1 MRDVLF
7 VHLREACAGFIFVLV
22 PHLPQSLT
30 ASLCSDSAELTD
42 RMPCQIVDGHPYVNA
57 QFVAREGV
65 ADQLAIWCGD
75 CGGFVRRHPLQKLVV
90 FSNGHASTIDLPAV
104 PLHLGPW
111 GEA

>member
-1 MRDVLF
+1 
-7 VHLREACAGFIFVLV
+7 
-22 PHLPQSLT
+22 
-30 ASLCSDSAELTD
+30 
-42 RMPCQIVDGHPYVNA
+42 MPCEIVDGYPRVDAPCAAHD
-57 QFVAREGV
+57 GV
-65 ADQLAIWCGD
+65 ADVLTVWCAD